1 MESIA
6 NDEAPTA
13 VPDESSEISSNLQ
26 EESHTTPTVQ
36 PTDDV
41 TEESPNIAITS
52 ATLEEAPVT
61 ESREVEAPAADDV
74 AVQDGVGVGV
84 VMCGVEETLG
94 EGVESSTVEED
105 VETSEENIKISEG
118 IMSKSEVI
126 MK

>member
-1 MESIA
+1 MSSLTKACLELS
-6 NDEAPTA
+6 NSLKGLRLSR
-13 VPDESSEISSNLQ
+13 SSEPPS
-26 EESHTTPTVQ
+26 PTQ

-61 ESREVEAPAADDV
+61 EIREVEAPAADDV

-84 VMCGVEETLG
+84 VVGGVEETLG

-105 VETSEENIKISEG
+105 IQTLTV
-118 IMSKSEVI
+118 
-126 MK
+126 